1 MKALLLIKVIYGVE
15 KLSKKSFVLFS
26 DTLMELDPFIN
37 GIYESLENIRN
48 FCNKHKLNVQVV
60 KVSPEL
66 INSFW
71 YLIVGKGYILPNKNN
86 RYCS

>member
-1 MKALLLIKVIYGVE
+1 MLLIKEIYGVE

-26 DTLMELDPFIN
+26 DTLMELDPIIN

-48 FCNKHKLNVQVV
+48 FCNKHKLNVQVE

-66 INSFW
+66 
-71 YLIVGKGYILPNKNN
+71 KK
-86 RYCS
+86 